1 MYFYDVT
8 KSGCQLYL
16 IILFN
21 FIYNDMLVLIVII
34 AQYFLLLLYSGSE
47 LKLKMHGLGQLSK
60 CTEIIKKM
68 YTINMVPYD
77 WLFS

>member
-1 MYFYDVT
+1 
-8 KSGCQLYL
+8 
-16 IILFN
+16 
-21 FIYNDMLVLIVII
+21 MLVLIVII
-34 AQYFLLLLYSGSE
+34 AQYFLLLLCSGSE
-47 LKLKMHGLGQLSK
+47 LKLKMNGLGQLSK

>member
-1 MYFYDVT
+1 
-8 KSGCQLYL
+8 
-16 IILFN
+16 
-21 FIYNDMLVLIVII
+21 MLVLIVII